1 MSCVEFLMYYY
12 QDNSISKLQEKHSLE
27 LKLQEVE
34 IKQQALIASSEQ
46 LKAELEDTKSLL
58 RVEQDQKTQRALEAS
73 NQEELYKRLQQEM
86 KGIVEEKARL
96 SGLLES
102 ADQFKTTLESRV
114 HVYCLF
120 FFDTFNYYFCL
131 LCVRM
136 YHIEVFSV
144 YFFLLLLSRFLYVV

>member
-1 MSCVEFLMYYY
+1 MCYY
-12 QDNSISKLQEKHSLE
+12 QDNSISKLQEKHLLE

-34 IKQQALIASSEQ
+34 IKQQALTASREQ

-114 HVYCLF
+114 YCFVLF
-120 FFDTFNYYFCL
+120 FFFFC
-131 LCVRM
+131 
-136 YHIEVFSV
+136 
-144 YFFLLLLSRFLYVV
+144 FF